1 VPEKQPT
8 SNLEALAAKQPA
20 TLMGQ
25 LRAVWPAVER
35 AIRAG
40 HKLREIHK
48 SLNESGIPITYK
60 RLTVYRGRIQRSQ
73 DTRSS
78 QEPRQKS
85 LSPQKKQGPFSIEPI
100 KESSQEVDPLVNVR
114 KQMKNRVTWEYPSGP
129 PDEKKLV

>member
-1 VPEKQPT
+1 LPEKKPT
-8 SNLEALAAKQPA
+8 SALEALVVKRPA

-25 LRAVWPAVER
+25 LRTVWPAVER

-73 DTRSS
+73 EDRSL
-78 QEPRQKS
+78 QAPKKQAPVIAEPVED
-85 LSPQKKQGPFSIEPI
+85 LSPEI
-100 KESSQEVDPLVNVR
+100 DPLVNVR

-129 PDEKKLV
+129 PDEKKLI

>member
-1 VPEKQPT
+1 
-8 SNLEALAAKQPA
+8 
-20 TLMGQ
+20 MGQ
-25 LRAVWPAVER
+25 LRTVWPAVER

-73 DTRSS
+73 EDRSL
-78 QEPRQKS
+78 QAPKKQAPVIAEPVED
-85 LSPQKKQGPFSIEPI
+85 LSPEI
-100 KESSQEVDPLVNVR
+100 DPLVNVR

-129 PDEKKLV
+129 PDEKKLI

>member
-1 VPEKQPT
+1 LPAKKPT
-8 SNLEALAAKQPA
+8 SALEALVAKRPA

-25 LRAVWPAVER
+25 LRTVWPAVER

-73 DTRSS
+73 EDRSL
-78 QEPRQKS
+78 QAPKKQAPVIAEPVED
-85 LSPQKKQGPFSIEPI
+85 LSPEI
-100 KESSQEVDPLVNVR
+100 DPLVNVR

-129 PDEKKLV
+129 PDEKKLI